1 MDNLI
6 LELIEVKYEKSQCA
20 RNQEYEKA
28 AHLRDTEKTLEK
40 KIYHIISGNEID
52 KYYTTKVYQET
63 IDNYV
68 IEKYGFDYPNIWI
81 NLDEAK
87 AFIRELKLKIVG
99 I

>member
-6 LELIEVKYEKSQCA
+6 LELIELKYQKSLCA
-20 RNQEYEKA
+20 RKQEYEKA
-28 AHLRDTEKTLEK
+28 AQIRDKEKILEK
-40 KIYHIISGNEID
+40 KIYHIITETKTDNI
-52 KYYTTKVYQET
+52 YTTRVYQET

-81 NLDEAK
+81 NLDKAK
-87 AFIRELKLKIVG
+87 AFIRELKLKIMG